1 MKQDLLQRM
10 ELEPCIL
17 MTGKSYTHL
26 SQDVIDYRW
35 NMAVTTS
42 CELKFSVAFKND
54 GRMVQ
59 DVFDASDMQ
68 ANMLNRRNLHV
79 VKLCGEKELEAE
91 KYFWSKLKQQ
101 ESIRALCYDTSK
113 ESKENICHP
122 PGRQQGTGTRQC
134 EFYGG
139 AGRICGNHGRVRFRK
154 DYIAEYYG
162 IPG

>member
-54 GRMVQ
+54 GRMVR
-59 DVFDASDMQ
+59 DVFDASD
-68 ANMLNRRNLHV
+68 RKSV
-79 VKLCGEKELEAE
+79 V
-91 KYFWSKLKQQ
+91 
-101 ESIRALCYDTSK
+101 
-113 ESKENICHP
+113 
-122 PGRQQGTGTRQC
+122 
-134 EFYGG
+134 
-139 AGRICGNHGRVRFRK
+139 
-154 DYIAEYYG
+154 
-162 IPG
+162 